1 MTYTALFQGLPV
13 RFAGPAKGSVSCTLV
28 LDDVTEILESL
39 GVDDAALSTLTT
51 KASGGTIGFGL
62 LTHWLEDLGQAPVT
76 MFTHWLLRHMPNAQV
91 ALGLPLL
98 GYLQGPTLQKTGA
111 APRQVKRRAAA

>member
-1 MTYTALFQGLPV
+1 MAYTALYQGLPV
-13 RFAGPAKGSVSCTLV
+13 RFTDAMKGSASCTLV
-28 LDDVTEILESL
+28 LDDVTRVLETL
-39 GVDDAALSTLTT
+39 GVDAAALSTITT
-51 KASGGTIGFGL
+51 KASSVGTIGFGL
-62 LTHWLEDLGQAPVT
+62 LTHWLEDLSAAGHAQVT

-98 GYLQGPTLQKTGA
+98 GYLQGTT

>member
-1 MTYTALFQGLPV
+1 MTYTALFQGLQV
-13 RFAGPAKGSVSCTLV
+13 RFVGPGKGSASCTLV
-28 LDDVTEILESL
+28 LDDVSRVLESL

-51 KASGGTIGFGL
+51 KASDAGTIGFGL
-62 LTHWLEDLGQAPVT
+62 LTHWLEELGQSSVT

-98 GYLQGPTLQKTGA
+98 GYLQGSSAP